1 MSPTT
6 DYWKPVKDRLQ
17 ETMETYVFNNW
28 IARIGFASY
37 ENGKLTVEV
46 PSEFFRG
53 WITDNYLELI
63 NQACS
68 ETMPGFVAIEIAVN
82 ARIEQLCQE
91 TEIFNTQRQSQ
102 SLATSKAPQAQP
114 QQPDKPRNWLID
126 RFVVGPGNRMAHA
139 AAKSITERLDRRAE
153 WPIVYIYGPCGV
165 GKTHLLKGIAEKAYA
180 NNCPQLLVS
189 SETLVN
195 EIIAAI
201 RDNATEALRRRL
213 RSLKLLLVDD
223 LDFLFDGKK
232 VSSRSEFLFIIDAI
246 TANGGCVVL
255 GANKSPR
262 EMDSENAKLN
272 SLLSSGLT
280 IQVSTPEG
288 ETLER
293 IIDFRAKRKGLGL
306 SQEIVEAIAKRC
318 VDVRQA
324 LGILDNLK
332 LLSRIYQR
340 PVDNEILEEAWRHV
354 GIKLPPALTIH
365 RIQEAVAKHF
375 KLDPRLLNG
384 KGRTR
389 NLTYPRQIAMFLCR
403 ELLPDKPLAEIAKA
417 FGKDHTT
424 VIYACEQIAKD
435 LAAAPDLEAI
445 RASLTRT

>member
-6 DYWKPVKDRLQ
+6 NIWQSVLDRLQ
-17 ETMETYVFNNW
+17 TTLNEFDINNW
-28 IARIGFASY
+28 IARVSFTSY

-46 PSEFFRG
+46 PSEFFRN
-53 WITDNYLELI
+53 WITDNYLEPI
-63 NQACS
+63 SQACS
-68 ETMPGFVAIEIAVN
+68 ETIPGFVAIEIAVN
-82 ARIEQLCQE
+82 ASIEQSCQE
-91 TEIFNTQRQSQ
+91 TELVKEQRRSQ
-102 SLATSKAPQAQP
+102 LASKTPQP
-114 QQPDKPRNWLID
+114 QPQPPDEPRSWLVD
-126 RFVVGPGNRMAHA
+126 RFIVGPGNRMAHA
-139 AAKSITERLDRRAE
+139 AAKSITEKLDRRAE
-153 WPIVYIYGPCGV
+153 WPIVYIYGTCGV

-180 NNCPQLLVS
+180 NHCSQLLVS

-201 RDNATEALRRRL
+201 RDNATEAFRRKF

-232 VSSRSEFLFIIDAI
+232 VASRSEFLFIIDAI

-262 EMDSENAKLN
+262 EMKSENAKLD

-280 IQVSTPEG
+280 VQVGAPEG
-288 ETLER
+288 ETFER
-293 IIDFRAKRKGLGL
+293 IIDLKAGRMGLAL
-306 SQEIVEAIAKRC
+306 SQEVTLAIAERCVNVREAI
-318 VDVRQA
+318 
-324 LGILDNLK
+324 GILNNLR
-332 LLSRIYQR
+332 LLSRVYQR
-340 PVDNEILEEAWRHV
+340 PADSEMLEEAWGHI

-375 KLDPRLLNG
+375 KLDPRLLIG

-389 NLTYPRQIAMFLCR
+389 KLTYPRQIAMFLCR

-435 LAAAPDLEAI
+435 LAAEPDLEAI